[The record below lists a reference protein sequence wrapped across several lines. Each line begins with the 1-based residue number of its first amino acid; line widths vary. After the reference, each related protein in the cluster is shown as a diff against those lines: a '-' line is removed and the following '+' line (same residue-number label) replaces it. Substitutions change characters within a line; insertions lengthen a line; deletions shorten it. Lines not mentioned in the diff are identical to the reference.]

1 VTGDQLLALVTI
13 PERKYMPVRWD
24 TVNVDGQPMRV
35 YLGVPEGAPRRAG
48 LLVAQH
54 GPGVDGFIQDAVNRL
69 FRQGYVAAAPEL
81 FHRQPAEIKEG
92 TSRVGLL
99 KDDEIIADMN
109 ATLAHMKS
117 IKGLAV
123 GPIGIVGFCMGG
135 RVSYLMAAA
144 NKEIKACTV
153 FYGGN
158 ILKQWGSLPSPFDR
172 TRDINCPVI
181 GFFGVED
188 TNPSPDDVKQIVAE
202 LTRLGKPHEFHS
214 YNNAGHAFQN
224 FLDAPRYRE
233 RPAHGT
239 WGEMLA
245 FFAQNLR
252 TGP

>member
-1 VTGDQLLALVTI
+1 
-13 PERKYMPVRWD
+13 MPVRWD
-24 TVNVDGQPMRV
+24 TVSVSGQPMRV

-117 IKGLAV
+117 LKDLAV

-188 TNPSPDDVKQIVAE
+188 TNPSPDDVKQIAAE